1 MANDLGGGSSHD
13 ARAGYRVLARHR
25 GPSLASTGRPS
36 LGRERYRLYPARGGG
51 SGIGFPWAHQPPD
64 RLGTLHL
71 RAHGSHPHYQDPQEA
86 RPELPLSALR
96 LGGRTRIA
104 PIVQEQ
110 LASLSALT
118 FQQTRSR
125 QAEVLT
131 G

>member
-1 MANDLGGGSSHD
+1 MANDFGGGSSHD
-13 ARAGYRVLARHR
+13 VRAGYRVRARRR
-25 GPSLASTGRPS
+25 GTSLAFTGHSP
-36 LGRERYRLYPARGGG
+36 LGREHYRPYPARGGG
-51 SGIGFPWAHQPPD
+51 SGTGFPWAHQPPD

-71 RAHGSHPHYQDPQEA
+71 RAHGRHPHYQEPQEA
-86 RPELPLSALR
+86 RPELPLPALR
-96 LGGRTRIA
+96 LGGRTRVV
-104 PIVQEQ
+104 PIGQEQ